1 MCVKNLEQL
10 IYTYVVFHD
19 IVVKNDGVVAFRTF
33 YIIEVTRPRR
43 ARNKES
49 KMSLQTA
56 DILSVFQILI
66 RNFILCG
73 CCDKQF

>member
-19 IVVKNDGVVAFRTF
+19 IVLKNDGVVAFRTF

-43 ARNKES
+43 ARNKERS
-49 KMSLQTA
+49 NMSLQTA
-56 DILSVFQILI
+56 DILSVFSNIASKTFFSI
-66 RNFILCG
+66 
-73 CCDKQF
+73 